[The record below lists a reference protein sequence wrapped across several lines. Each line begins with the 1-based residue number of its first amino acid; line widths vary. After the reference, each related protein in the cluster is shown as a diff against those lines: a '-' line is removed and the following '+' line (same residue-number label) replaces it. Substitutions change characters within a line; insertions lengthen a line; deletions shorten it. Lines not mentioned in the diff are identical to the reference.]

1 MYCTNC
7 GSKMGERGRF
17 CADCGTPCAASREEL
32 VTQQRQRV
40 HSASRPT
47 PQAAAVGSQSTY
59 DAVSSVS
66 AELEDNSST
75 GDQNWYGLHLAP
87 AIAGLLEPPEAL
99 HRKRHLRLL
108 GSGLAAIVTSFFLF
122 GSVPILGFLLLVV
135 GIAAVAVTKFEIEWS
150 GAELQKV
157 VTVPGIALVIGVLV
171 VGYMFGLL
179 I

>member
-7 GSKMGERGRF
+7 GSKMGERARF
-17 CADCGTPCAASREEL
+17 CADCGTPRAAPREEL

-47 PQAAAVGSQSTY
+47 PQVDAVGSQSTY
-59 DAVSSVS
+59 NPVSSVS
-66 AELEDNSST
+66 ESEDNGSAA
-75 GDQNWYGLHLAP
+75 DQSWYGLHLAP
-87 AIAGLLEPPEAL
+87 AIAGLLEPPEAI

-122 GSVPILGFLLLVV
+122 GSVPIVGFLLLVV

-150 GAELQKV
+150 GADLQKV
-157 VTVPGIALVIGVLV
+157 VTVPGMALVIGVLV